1 MDKEV
6 SMKKLRKNIEKVQTA
21 KRLEHTM
28 GVEYTAAC
36 LAMKY
41 GVSLTD
47 ARVAGLLHDCAKCM
61 TDEELLKACKKNH
74 YDPSAFE
81 KRNPFILHGRVGAFL
96 AKSEYEIEQEDIL
109 NAIAFHTT
117 GRRNMSV
124 LEKIIFIADYIEP
137 GRNKAAHLEEIR
149 KLAFE
154 DLDAALI
161 RILEDTLVY
170 LKNSE
175 GEIDPMTEITWKYY
189 TNQL

>member
-61 TDEELLKACKKNH
+61 TDEELLKACKKYH

-96 AKSEYEIEQEDIL
+96 AKSEYGIEQEDIL

>member
-81 KRNPFILHGRVGAFL
+81 KLHGRVGAFL
-96 AKSEYEIEQEDIL
+96 AKSEYGIEQEDIL